1 MNKLRRTYQRK
12 LNKLIKEVNKNIAN
26 DNLWRGRFE
35 IRQKDAWFEKF
46 LDGPGGILF
55 TVLRLYDK
63 KTQRFEDHDFRYAP
77 YFSGNEWH
85 LFKITNSF
93 IVDYIE
99 VWKEDPRPDKDIRDY
114 TQQGI
119 PAEIINMPIGEKW

>member
-46 LDGPGGILF
+46 EDGSGGILF

-63 KTQRFEDHDFRYAP
+63 
-77 YFSGNEWH
+77 
-85 LFKITNSF
+85 NSA
-93 IVDYIE
+93 I
-99 VWKEDPRPDKDIRDY
+99 
-114 TQQGI
+114 
-119 PAEIINMPIGEKW
+119 